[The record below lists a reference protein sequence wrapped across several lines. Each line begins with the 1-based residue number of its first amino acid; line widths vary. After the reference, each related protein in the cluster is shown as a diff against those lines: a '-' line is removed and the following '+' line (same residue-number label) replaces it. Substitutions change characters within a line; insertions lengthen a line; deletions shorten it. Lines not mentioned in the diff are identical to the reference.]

1 MSIELNKI
9 YQEDCMDTMSAM
21 KKESIDMV
29 ITSPPYDDMRSYD
42 GNNMI
47 QFKSLAKK
55 IYKIVKMGGVLV
67 WVIGDQT
74 KNFNESGTSF
84 MHALYFKKVGFNL
97 FDTMIYLKKPRGACG
112 NNQSY
117 WQTFEYMFVL
127 SKGKP
132 KTIHLINDRENKEER
147 DGDNGSKRLHNGE
160 LHYHSRGGYKKFGR
174 RTNVWEYNVGRGHSA
189 SDKIAFE
196 HPAIFP
202 EKLVK
207 DHITSW
213 TNEGDIIYDPFIGS
227 GTTAK
232 MCVLTNRNYIGS
244 EINPKYVQ
252 IAKQR
257 ITS

>member
-47 QFKSLAKK
+47 QFKSFAKK

-84 MHALYFKKVGFNL
+84 MNALYFKKVGFNL

-132 KTIHLINDRENKEER
+132 KAIHLINDRENKEER
-147 DGDNGSKRLHNGE
+147 DGDNGSKRLHNGK
-160 LHYHSRGGYKKFGR
+160 LHYHRRGGYKKFGR

-232 MCVLTNRNYIGS
+232 MCILTNRNYIGS

>member
-1 MSIELNKI
+1 MTEKI
-9 YQEDCMDTMSAM
+9 
-21 KKESIDMV
+21 KK
-29 ITSPPYDDMRSYD
+29 
-42 GNNMI
+42 
-47 QFKSLAKK
+47 
-55 IYKIVKMGGVLV
+55 
-67 WVIGDQT
+67 
-74 KNFNESGTSF
+74 
-84 MHALYFKKVGFNL
+84 
-97 FDTMIYLKKPRGACG
+97 
-112 NNQSY
+112 
-117 WQTFEYMFVL
+117 
-127 SKGKP
+127 
-132 KTIHLINDRENKEER
+132 R
-147 DGDNGSKRLHNGE
+147 DGDNGSKRLHNGK

-232 MCVLTNRNYIGS
+232 MCILTNRNYIGS